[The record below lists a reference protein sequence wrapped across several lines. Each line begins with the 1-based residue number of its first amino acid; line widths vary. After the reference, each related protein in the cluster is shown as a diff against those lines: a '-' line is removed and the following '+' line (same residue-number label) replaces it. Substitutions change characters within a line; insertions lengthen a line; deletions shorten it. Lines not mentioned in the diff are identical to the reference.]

1 MGTIINKDDDTE
13 DDDYEKTEGITIVK
27 TKEQETKTK
36 KKEKMKKDVMTNFSK
51 QLIEKHIEFNEK
63 SKIN

>member
-1 MGTIINKDDDTE
+1 MGSIINKDEDT
-13 DDDYEKTEGITIVK
+13 DDYEKIEGITIVK
-27 TKEQETKTK
+27 TKEQENKK
-36 KKEKMKKDVMTNFSK
+36 QKKEQMKKDVMTNFSK

>member
-1 MGTIINKDDDTE
+1 M
-13 DDDYEKTEGITIVK
+13 K
-27 TKEQETKTK
+27 TKEQENKKK
-36 KKEKMKKDVMTNFSK
+36 KKEQMKKDVMTNFSK